1 MAKTLRKPLPEDVE
15 FMHASRDE
23 MQSLKKSTKESRQFP
38 LVHQGFEIKYE
49 VYPEEDISMER
60 HFIKECGYTQKQF
73 DKIRDFE
80 WFRVVIN
87 ASLPGDSE
95 TLGRAHLGA
104 CCAKD
109 AHAYVKKEDIG
120 GYLPQMLRSRNA
132 MAVHRGPRMADRNM
146 GRIGG

>member
-1 MAKTLRKPLPEDVE
+1 
-15 FMHASRDE
+15 

-38 LVHQGFEIKYE
+38 LVHQGFEIRYE

-73 DKIRDFE
+73 EKIRDFE
-80 WFRVVIN
+80 WFRVVIK

-95 TLGRAHLGA
+95 TLGTAHLGG

-109 AHAYVKKEDIG
+109 AHAYVKKEEIG
-120 GYLPQMLRSRNA
+120 GYLPQMLDE
-132 MAVHRGPRMADRNM
+132 AVAEAQKYAPQRIADLKAVLDKASEIPSLVSKASKGPSL
-146 GRIGG
+146 